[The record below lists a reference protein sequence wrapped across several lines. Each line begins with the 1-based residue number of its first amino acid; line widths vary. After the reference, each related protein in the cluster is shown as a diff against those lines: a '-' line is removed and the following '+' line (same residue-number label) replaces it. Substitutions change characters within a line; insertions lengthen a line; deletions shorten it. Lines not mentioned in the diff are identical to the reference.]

1 MIFFKGV
8 IFQVPAISFLL
19 VFGGVGLFVN
29 HQNTITTGCL
39 AVIKKKTTLFCS
51 YIYSEKNMPLFKEN
65 MDDFLG
71 YGNIHGL
78 TQKSI

>member
-39 AVIKKKTTLFCS
+39 AVIKKKRLFFVAT
-51 YIYSEKNMPLFKEN
+51 YIVKKTCPSLKKTWMIFWV
-65 MDDFLG
+65 MG
-71 YGNIHGL
+71 I
-78 TQKSI
+78 SMV